1 MNAKVERL
9 VNLTVALLEAR
20 RPLTLADVRGKVPGY
35 RQDDPETARRM
46 FERDKDDLRRLG
58 VPLRTVALDA
68 FETEWGYTIDRRE
81 YALASVALTAKEITA
96 LAIALEVTREQDARL
111 GLAKVSALAP
121 DPHPVEPP
129 PTRVEIGVG
138 PLEGIAD
145 ALVERRA
152 VRFTYRS
159 STGAASTRTVD
170 PYGLVQRRG
179 AWYLV
184 GRDHDRDALRAFRL
198 DRFTAPPVTVGEAGA
213 YTVPEHLDLVQ
224 FTMGPSREGVEIAV
238 AVAPSVVWELQ
249 RRGGSLAG
257 ERSDGWFEV
266 VFPDGD
272 PDRLMPWLLGFG
284 ADVEILGPPDLRH
297 EAVRRL
303 QELAS
308 HHETGASSGLVKES
322 ARGRS

>member
-1 MNAKVERL
+1 
-9 VNLTVALLEAR
+9 
-20 RPLTLADVRGKVPGY
+20 
-35 RQDDPETARRM
+35 
-46 FERDKDDLRRLG
+46 LRRLG

-81 YALASVALTAKEITA
+81 YALGSVALTAAEITA

-121 DPHPVEPP
+121 DPQPVATP
-129 PTRVEIGVG
+129 PTRVEVGVG
-138 PLEGIAD
+138 PLEGVAD

-152 VRFTYRS
+152 LRFTYRS
-159 STGAASTRTVD
+159 SIGAASTRTVD

-198 DRFTAPPVTVGEAGA
+198 DRFTAPPVAVGEAGA

-224 FTMGPSREGVEIAV
+224 FTLGPSREGVEIAV
-238 AVAPSVVWELQ
+238 AVAPSVMWELQ
-249 RRGGSLAG
+249 CRGGSAAG
-257 ERSDGWFEV
+257 ERSDGWVEV
-266 VFPDGD
+266 VFPDAD
-272 PDRLMPWLLGFG
+272 PDRLTPWLLAFG
-284 ADVEILGPPDLRH
+284 ADVEILGPPDLRSQ
-297 EAVRRL
+297 AVRRL

-308 HHETGASSGLVKES
+308 DHAAGTSPGIGKEG